1 MAKNGT
7 PDLFWGGG
15 VVVVDWIPIIIS
27 PDMAKTACERA
38 TRQQQMFHRSRVCDY
53 LSDTSPMYSRTM

>member
-38 TRQQQMFHRSRVCDY
+38 TR
-53 LSDTSPMYSRTM
+53 

>member
-7 PDLFWGGG
+7 PDLFWGG

-27 PDMAKTACERA
+27 PDMAKTVKEQHYSNKCSTAVFV
-38 TRQQQMFHRSRVCDY
+38 TTTY
-53 LSDTSPMYSRTM
+53 LTHLKCSRTM

>member
-7 PDLFWGGG
+7 TPDLFWGG

-27 PDMAKTACERA
+27 PDMAKTASERA
-38 TRQQQMFHRSRVCDY
+38 TR
-53 LSDTSPMYSRTM
+53 